1 MQELI
6 KSGSILF
13 REGTPLPEGFL
24 MNSASY
30 LSGWRSVQGMDG
42 YALDRQANDKGW
54 RFFYFAGE
62 IVATV
67 FGSEGQKTVRKA
79 LKRILAD
86 QEMES
91 FNSLEVT
98 NVVFKHFF
106 GLAYAT
112 ISFHKRNIQE
122 GMFLQGSKVSSGRKN
137 EQVAA
142 A

>member
-1 MQELI
+1 VQELI

-13 REGTPLPEGFL
+13 REGTPLPQGFHL
-24 MNSASY
+24 DSASY

-42 YALDRQANDKGW
+42 NALDRQANDRGW

-62 IVATV
+62 IGATV

-86 QEMES
+86 QKMEN

-98 NVVFKHFF
+98 SVVFKHFL
-106 GLAYAT
+106 GLPYAT

-122 GMFLQGSKVSSGRKN
+122 GMFLRGSKDSPERKN
-137 EQVAA
+137 ERVVAA
-142 A
+142 

>member
-13 REGTPLPEGFL
+13 REGTPLPEGL
-24 MNSASY
+24 QMDSASY
-30 LSGWRSVQGMDG
+30 SPGWRSVKGMDG
-42 YALDRQANDKGW
+42 YALDRQVNDKGW

-62 IVATV
+62 IGTTV
-67 FGSEGQKTVRKA
+67 FGSEGQKTVCKA

-86 QEMES
+86 QKMEN

-98 NVVFKHFF
+98 RVVFKHFL
-106 GLAYAT
+106 GLPYAT

-122 GMFLQGSKVSSGRKN
+122 GMFLRGSTGSPERKN
-137 EQVAA
+137 E
-142 A
+142 

>member
-13 REGTPLPEGFL
+13 REGTRLPEGFQ
-24 MNSASY
+24 MDSASY
-30 LSGWRSVQGMDG
+30 STGWRSVQGMDG

-62 IVATV
+62 IGATV

-79 LKRILAD
+79 LERILAD
-86 QEMES
+86 QKIEN

-98 NVVFKHFF
+98 NVVFKHFL
-106 GLAYAT
+106 GLPYAT
-112 ISFHKRNIQE
+112 ISIHKRNIQE
-122 GMFLQGSKVSSGRKN
+122 GMFLRGTKDSPERKN
-137 EQVAA
+137 ERVVAA
-142 A
+142 

>member
-13 REGTPLPEGFL
+13 REGTPLPEGFR

-62 IVATV
+62 IGATV
-67 FGSEGQKTVRKA
+67 FGREGQKTVLKA

-86 QEMES
+86 QEMEY

-98 NVVFKHFF
+98 NIVFKHFL
-106 GLAYAT
+106 GLPYAT

-122 GMFLQGSKVSSGRKN
+122 GMFLRGSKVSPGRKN
-137 EQVAA
+137 EQVVAA
-142 A
+142 

>member
-13 REGTPLPEGFL
+13 REGTPFPEGFQ
-24 MNSASY
+24 MDSASY
-30 LSGWRSVQGMDG
+30 SPGWRSVTGMDG
-42 YALDRQANDKGW
+42 YSLDRQANGKGW

-62 IVATV
+62 IGATV

-79 LKRILAD
+79 LKQILAD
-86 QEMES
+86 QKMEN

-98 NVVFKHFF
+98 SMVFKHFL
-106 GLAYAT
+106 GLPYAT

-122 GMFLQGSKVSSGRKN
+122 GMFLQGSKDPPERKN
-137 EQVAA
+137 ERVVAT
-142 A
+142 